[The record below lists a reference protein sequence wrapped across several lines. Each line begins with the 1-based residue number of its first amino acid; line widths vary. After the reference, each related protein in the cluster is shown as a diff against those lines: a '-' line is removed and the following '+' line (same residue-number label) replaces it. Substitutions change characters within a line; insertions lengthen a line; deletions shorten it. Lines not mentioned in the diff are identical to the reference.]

1 MSRRSKRKSKAAKH
15 IGDLPDAVIIVVSVV
30 VSVVVV
36 VVAAGADCNLNS
48 IITNALS
55 FHSSALATLQGA

>member
-1 MSRRSKRKSKAAKH
+1 MSKRSKRKSKAAKH
-15 IGDLPDAVIIVVSVV
+15 IEDLPDAVIIVVSVV
-30 VSVVVV
+30 V
-36 VVAAGADCNLNS
+36 AAAVADCNLNS

>member
-1 MSRRSKRKSKAAKH
+1 MSKRSKRKSKAAKH
-15 IGDLPDAVIIVVSVV
+15 IEDLPDAVIIVVSA
-30 VSVVVV
+30 V
-36 VVAAGADCNLNS
+36 VVAAAVADCNLNS

>member
-1 MSRRSKRKSKAAKH
+1 MSKRSERKAAKH
-15 IGDLPDAVIIVVSVV
+15 IEDLPDAVIIVVSVV
-30 VSVVVV
+30 V
-36 VVAAGADCNLNS
+36 AAAVADCNLNS